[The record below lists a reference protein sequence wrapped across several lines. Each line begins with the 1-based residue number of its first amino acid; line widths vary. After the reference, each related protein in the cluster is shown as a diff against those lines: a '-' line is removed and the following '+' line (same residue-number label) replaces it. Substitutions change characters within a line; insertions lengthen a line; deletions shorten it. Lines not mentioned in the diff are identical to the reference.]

1 LAYITALRVV
11 TAYFLCSA
19 VSQIF
24 TLQVH
29 TNIYALNQVQQWF
42 QNCQSVLRLPKA
54 IWMQM
59 NLVLVEMFTN
69 VVCHAHEFLPEDTPI
84 DLELTCS
91 DALLEIKIWDCGEYF
106 DFDQMLQKRLSEAKG
121 AKNYESVD
129 DIPTGGRG
137 LVIAY
142 QIMDYLNYEKMPD
155 GRNCL
160 RMQKRLRK

>member
-1 LAYITALRVV
+1 
-11 TAYFLCSA
+11 
-19 VSQIF
+19 VSQKF

-42 QNCQSVLRLPKA
+42 QDCQNVLRLPKA
-54 IWMQM
+54 IMMQM

-69 VVCHAHEFLPEDTPI
+69 VVCHAHELLPEDTPI
-84 DLELTCS
+84 DLELNYS
-91 DALLEIKIWDCGEYF
+91 DTLLEIKIWDCGEHF
-106 DFDQMLQKRLSEAKG
+106 DFEQMLQKRLLEAKS
-121 AKNYESVD
+121 AKEYQNVE

-142 QIMDYLNYEKMPD
+142 QIMDYLHYEKLAD

-160 RMQKRLRK
+160 RMRKQLRK

>member
-1 LAYITALRVV
+1 MMAPRVV

-42 QNCQSVLRLPKA
+42 QNCQNVLRLPKP

-69 VVCHAHEFLPEDTPI
+69 VVRHAHELLPEDTPI
-84 DLELTCS
+84 DLELVYGNE
-91 DALLEIKIWDCGEYF
+91 LLEIKIWDCGEYF
-106 DFDQMLQKRLSEAKG
+106 DFEQMLQKRLLEAK
-121 AKNYESVD
+121 NVRDYVNVD

-142 QIMDYLNYEKMPD
+142 QIMDDLNYEKVPD